1 MNFNNNYSDEELFQ
15 LIKVD
20 NSNALKILF
29 TRYYEKLCYFVYGFV
44 KEEQSSKEL
53 VADVFIIIWEKRK
66 KIIVDRKA
74 KSYLYTTAKNLS
86 LNHLRKN
93 KIHFE
98 RIDEVDQLMIAMQDY
113 PDGSMNYKELKNVID
128 SLIDKLPEKRKLIF
142 QMNKFD
148 ELKYEEIAEILGIT
162 VSTVR
167 NQMIQAIKFMSTQ
180 YPSLKK
186 IILLIAACFIK

>member
-1 MNFNNNYSDEELFQ
+1 MNFNQNYSDEELFQ
-15 LIKVD
+15 LIKKD

-29 TRYYEKLCYFVYGFV
+29 TRYYEKLCYFVFGFV
-44 KEEQSSKEL
+44 KEENSSKEL

-66 KIIVDRKA
+66 KIVIDRKV
-74 KSYLYTTAKNLS
+74 KSYIYTTAKNLS

-98 RIDEVDQLMIAMQDY
+98 RIDEVDQLMITMQDY
-113 PDGSMNYKELKNVID
+113 PDGSVNYKELKNVID

-142 QMNKFD
+142 RMNKFD
-148 ELKYEEIAEILGIT
+148 ELKYEEIAEILGIA

-167 NQMIQAIKFMSTQ
+167 NQMIQAIKYMSSQ
-180 YPSLKK
+180 YPALKK
-186 IILLIAACFIK
+186 IIPFLVTIFFK